1 VDEELAFHVEQRVRY
16 YMERG
21 LNEDEARRAALERLG
36 DLEGVRE
43 DCVDAVRTL
52 RELRDTYVS
61 PRRLPAVM
69 LTSFASLASLLAC
82 VGR

>member
-61 PRRLPAVM
+61 PRRLSAVM